1 MSVAAAHVVSRSP
14 YDPADEVASF
24 RPGGGIDVDGAVRA
38 ARAAAPGWAR
48 RPAAERGDALRRAA
62 DEVERASGELAGLV
76 CREVG
81 KPIAEARAEVVRTAA
96 ILRYHAASALDAEG
110 ESLPPADESSL
121 LLTRRV
127 PRGVAGVITPWNFPL
142 AIPAWKLAPALV
154 WGNACVWKPSE
165 LAPGCA
171 QRLADLL
178 AGHLPD
184 GVLRLVHGFGE
195 AGAALAAHAG
205 VDVVSFTGSEAAGR
219 AVAAAAAGRGAAVGC
234 EMGGQNASVVLAD
247 ADVEAAAR
255 TIARAAMAYA
265 GQKCTATSRI
275 VCEASAYEPFRE
287 ALREEVCALVVEGPT
302 DDRCDV
308 GPLITEEAVDAAMAA
323 IDRAL
328 GAGGRLL
335 TGGVACSC
343 DGHYL
348 GPTVVELDDAGA
360 ELAQEEVFAPV
371 CALLRAPD
379 ADAAVEIV
387 NGVRH
392 GLVSALFTRDLERAL
407 VLTRRLE
414 TGLVRVNAPTTGVDL
429 HAPFGG
435 DGASGIG
442 PREQGRAG
450 RELYTATRTVLL
462 SPPRG

>member
-1 MSVAAAHVVSRSP
+1 
-14 YDPADEVASF
+14 
-24 RPGGGIDVDGAVRA
+24 
-38 ARAAAPGWAR
+38 
-48 RPAAERGDALRRAA
+48 
-62 DEVERASGELAGLV
+62 
-76 CREVG
+76 
-81 KPIAEARAEVVRTAA
+81 
-96 ILRYHAASALDAEG
+96 
-110 ESLPPADESSL
+110 
-121 LLTRRV
+121 
-127 PRGVAGVITPWNFPL
+127 
-142 AIPAWKLAPALV
+142 
-154 WGNACVWKPSE
+154 
-165 LAPGCA
+165 
-171 QRLADLL
+171 
-178 AGHLPD
+178 
-184 GVLRLVHGFGE
+184 
-195 AGAALAAHAG
+195 
-205 VDVVSFTGSEAAGR
+205 
-219 AVAAAAAGRGAAVGC
+219 
-234 EMGGQNASVVLAD
+234 MGGQNASVVLAD
-247 ADVEAAAR
+247 ADVAAAAR
-255 TIARAAMAYA
+255 TIARAAMGYA

-275 VCEASAYEPFRE
+275 VCEAGVYEPFRE

-302 DDRCDV
+302 DERCVV

-379 ADAAVEIV
+379 ADAAVEIA

-407 VLTRRLE
+407 LLTRRLE

-450 RELYTATRTVLL
+450 RELYTATRTLLL
-462 SPPRG
+462 SPRAG